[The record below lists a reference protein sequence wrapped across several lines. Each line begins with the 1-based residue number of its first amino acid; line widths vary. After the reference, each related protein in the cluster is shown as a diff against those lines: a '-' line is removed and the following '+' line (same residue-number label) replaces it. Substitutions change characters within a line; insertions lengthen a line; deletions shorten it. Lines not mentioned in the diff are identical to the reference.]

1 MTILMDHFTMAP
13 DARIKNGNCDSFS
26 HNDGYVHNQGLSKL
40 LSIQIFYPSG
50 NATEIEYDE

>member
-40 LSIQIFYPSG
+40 LSIQIFDPSG